1 MSSQIEFQEK
11 LNNLVTDDKSGG
23 REDAKFRKQNRD
35 WLLKSAEIALKIIDI
50 LKENKMTQAELAAK
64 LETSPQNISKILKGQ
79 ENLTLETIVKLE
91 KSLGIEL
98 IAVPK
103 YLKQIEIE
111 LPKMNFSSIV
121 NPRASSFIFIEKFQ
135 LEVIGYTQYKDQP
148 AVPQHYKLIA

>member
-1 MSSQIEFQEK
+1 MSSQKEFQEK

-35 WLLKSAEIALKIIDI
+35 WLFKSAEIALKIIDI
-50 LKENKMTQAELAAK
+50 LKEKKMTQAELATI

-98 IAVPK
+98 MAVPK
-103 YLKQIEIE
+103 YLKQIEVE
-111 LPKMNFSSIV
+111 LPKINFSSIV
-121 NPRASSFIFIEKFQ
+121 KPRVSSFIFIEAFKV
-135 LEVIGYTQYKDQP
+135 EVIGYTKYKDQP
-148 AVPQHYKLIA
+148 AVPERYKLTA